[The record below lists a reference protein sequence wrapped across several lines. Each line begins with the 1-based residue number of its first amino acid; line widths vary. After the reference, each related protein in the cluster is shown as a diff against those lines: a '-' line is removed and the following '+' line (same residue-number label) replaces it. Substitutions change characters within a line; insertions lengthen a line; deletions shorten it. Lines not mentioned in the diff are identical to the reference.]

1 MQYPSCW
8 PPPPHPPPHPPRP
21 PPRPPHKG
29 EGEDERRL
37 RDAALESFG
46 DHLARQVAADEDHA
60 AVALLAVFPRPLVIA
75 VEDHVHALEHEA
87 LIVVLESEDAFAA
100 QNVRTFLLHQILHPR
115 KELIR
120 IERLVASQ
128 RNRLHVLVVIVLEP
142 AVRMRVLVVVIV
154 MMIVA
159 VMMVV
164 IVAVAFEEFRLD
176 VEDAVEVEGVALK
189 HFAQRDL

>member
-37 RDAALESFG
+37 SDATLKPFG

-60 AVALLAVFPRPLVIA
+60 AVALLAVFPRPLMIA

-87 LIVVLESEDAFAA
+87 RIVVLEGEDAFAA
-100 QNVRTFLLHQILHPR
+100 QNVGAFLLHQILHPR
-115 KELIR
+115 KELVR
-120 IERLVASQ
+120 IERLVATQ

-142 AVRMRVLVVVIV
+142 AVRMRVLVVVVMIVVMAVIMIVV
-154 MMIVA
+154 MMI
-159 VMMVV
+159 V
-164 IVAVAFEEFRLD
+164 IVAVAFEEFRFD
-176 VEDAVEVEGVALK
+176 VEDAVEVEGVAL
-189 HFAQRDL
+189 